1 MKSIKARTAKTRRVR
16 GRKANKGGRSKRR
29 RAPASKAKPR
39 DIWVFGYGSLM
50 WDPGFPHAEVV
61 PALLRGYHRALCIYS
76 RFHRGT
82 LERPGLVLGLDRG
95 GACRGRA
102 FRVEGSS
109 ARAILGYL
117 DERELVSYAYR
128 RQKVSI
134 VLPSGNVPAFAY
146 VADRAHSQYAGNPGV
161 ARSVE
166 LVAQGVGVSGTCFD
180 YLESAVK
187 HLDGLGIEDGPL
199 HDLLARVIE
208 RLRQSMAFDV

>member
-1 MKSIKARTAKTRRVR
+1 MKMPMKMRAKAKTAKARKAGKTRRI
-16 GRKANKGGRSKRR
+16 KRR
-29 RAPASKAKPR
+29 ASASKAKPR

-50 WDPGFPHAEVV
+50 WDPGFPHVEVV
-61 PALLRGYHRALCIYS
+61 PALLRGYHRSLCIYS

-109 ARAILGYL
+109 ARAVLGYL

-134 VLPSGNVPAFAY
+134 QLPDREVPAFAY
-146 VADRAHSQYAGNPGV
+146 VADRAHSQYAGNPGL

-180 YLESAVK
+180 YLENSVK
-187 HLDGLGIEDGPL
+187 HLDALGIEDGPL
-199 HDLLARVIE
+199 HDLLARVVE
-208 RLRQSMAFDV
+208 HLRQSLNYDV

>member
-1 MKSIKARTAKTRRVR
+1 MKSIKAQRAKVRKAKTR
-16 GRKANKGGRSKRR
+16 KANTDRRGKKRR
-29 RAPASKAKPR
+29 PRAAKAKPR

-102 FRVEGSS
+102 FRVEGDK
-109 ARAILGYL
+109 ARAVLGYL

-134 VLPSGNVPAFAY
+134 QLPDREVPAFAY
-146 VADRAHSQYAGNPGV
+146 VADRAHSQYAGNPGI

-180 YLESAVK
+180 YLENSVK
-187 HLDGLGIEDGPL
+187 HLDALGIEDGPL
-199 HDLLARVIE
+199 HDLLARVVE